1 MPSDPFDLQRF
12 IAAQEQAYAP
22 ALAELRA
29 GRKRTHWVWYIF
41 PQLRGLGFSA
51 MAQAYGMAGLD
62 EARAYLEHPLLGA
75 RLVECVQAMLAH
87 TGLPAAGILGEI
99 DAIKFRSCLTLFV
112 AAGGQP
118 VFHEALQRFFAGVP
132 VAQTLALLQQN

>member
-1 MPSDPFDLQRF
+1 MPHDAYHLQRF
-12 IAAQEQAYAP
+12 IAAQEHAYAP

-41 PQLRGLGFSA
+41 PQLQGLGFSA
-51 MAQAYGMAGLD
+51 MAQTYGIAGVD
-62 EARAYLEHPLLGA
+62 EARAYLAHPLLGA

-132 VAQTLALLQQN
+132 DAQTLALLQQN

>member
-12 IAAQEQAYAP
+12 IAAQEQDYAP

-75 RLVECVQAMLAH
+75 RLVECVHIGQFPVIGH
-87 TGLPAAGILGEI
+87 RQRQQIEQLPEMERI
-99 DAIKFRSCLTLFV
+99 
-112 AAGGQP
+112 
-118 VFHEALQRFFAGVP
+118 
-132 VAQTLALLQQN
+132 